1 MADWVASDKL
11 CNASATGDVKT
22 VVDLLKKGAD
32 VNGFNQFNRTALQV
46 VMLGHSRLI
55 QVLLA
60 AGADPDL
67 PDPRLGLTVTHDA
80 ARQGF
85 GESVRVL
92 VSGGADVNLLDWDG
106 NLPLH
111 LAAAGGHLEALRALL
126 PRTADPGQADGWG
139 RSPWRLAIDHQQLDA
154 AAAISQYLDHD

>member
-1 MADWVASDKL
+1 MGKL
-11 CNASATGDVKT
+11 IYFESFLWHIHFFESKRKKWHLSRRETWRKT
-22 VVDLLKKGAD
+22 
-32 VNGFNQFNRTALQV
+32 FTAQISFKV